1 MLSFPLLKLLLEYS
15 QDIFNFVIISHL
27 LLMYNIHERITQ
39 FYKDAASVQVKI
51 FVFCWDSQSPLHVYI
66 FNFLYSSDQVASIE
80 ILLKSFA
87 TFRHHNAVL
96 KSMQFFFIYF
106 ISRISIFSAVD
117 VGSIPGQGTKIPHAM
132 GQLSSKVSTRKP
144 LCHNERSHISQLRP
158 QIRKKIHT

>member
-66 FNFLYSSDQVASIE
+66 FNFIFE
-80 ILLKSFA
+80 TCILCIYVIFTFIHFNFCFFA
-87 TFRHHNAVL
+87 LFGSTDGARRHLLPN
-96 KSMQFFFIYF
+96 
-106 ISRISIFSAVD
+106 SRIAVYIY
-117 VGSIPGQGTKIPHAM
+117 SGTSNYNKSTSKIIEKTPF
-132 GQLSSKVSTRKP
+132 
-144 LCHNERSHISQLRP
+144 
-158 QIRKKIHT
+158 